1 MRTPQ
6 QALDEIAYLLYVQA
20 PIKELDRWLKRAVEA
35 GHVENLVL
43 NTFLS
48 PYAKVEGDSE

>member
-48 PYAKVEGDSE
+48 PYAKVEGDSK